1 MSYGGLPFW
10 VYAVDH
16 ERFLA
21 ECTCCFNEEWHSGY
35 SKEIPMYVQNILSDF
50 GGEEKESENT

>member
-10 VYAVDH
+10 VYAVDY

-21 ECTCCFNEEWHSGY
+21 ECSCCFKDEWHSGY
-35 SKEIPMYVQNILSDF
+35 SKELPMYVQ
-50 GGEEKESENT
+50 ESIQERKLLESS